1 MLKGIDTQRYFSIF
15 YSQSM
20 HIQRFFN
27 QFLLHNKKKRKM
39 KTNQVNNIFE
49 TLVKLVIIL
58 IWSESKV
65 HKIWILN
72 VTLLQ
77 YFICSTKVTKFDFW
91 GVSYDFLCLFS
102 FFSPTQ
108 TCFYIYVRF
117 YLSFS
122 SVLIHCSYY
131 KG

>member
-27 QFLLHNKKKRKM
+27 QFLLHNKKKKRKM

-58 IWSESKV
+58 IWSEIKV
-65 HKIWILN
+65 HKI
-72 VTLLQ
+72 
-77 YFICSTKVTKFDFW
+77 
-91 GVSYDFLCLFS
+91 
-102 FFSPTQ
+102 
-108 TCFYIYVRF
+108 
-117 YLSFS
+117 
-122 SVLIHCSYY
+122 
-131 KG
+131 